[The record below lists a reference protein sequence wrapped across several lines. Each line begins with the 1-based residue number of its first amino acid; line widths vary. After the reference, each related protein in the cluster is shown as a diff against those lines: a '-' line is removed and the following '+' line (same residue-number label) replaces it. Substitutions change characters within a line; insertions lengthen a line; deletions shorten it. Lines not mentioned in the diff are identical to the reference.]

1 MPTATCPNCGQ
12 TFTDPKY
19 QSKAVAKMKRHRDKR
34 ENPCTSKEY
43 TVKRHPRS
51 PPPNIE
57 SLNLNGLVESISK
70 YTRDFNIISFIFKKL
85 NETNKFV
92 VWPNTKL
99 PEVIY
104 RSQGEAVF
112 TTPTRFFVTFWHEVI
127 QAQVRPVLQKE
138 WPRYPE
144 FVDYMN
150 KRTTWKFFE
159 VDVWK
164 QSMLNAFYQ
173 SEVFEDMKETIVSH
187 LKSVPR
193 GERCQ
198 LKVDMTSQTSY
209 TFDEILYETL
219 EGVFPWRAHGE
230 PASKDERVFE
240 EPKKVVKE
248 TPEAPRSFIDD
259 LF

>member
-1 MPTATCPNCGQ
+1 MPTATCPKCHR

-19 QSKAVAKMKRHRDKR
+19 QSKADAKLKRHRDQR
-34 ENPCTSKEY
+34 ENPCTSDEY

-51 PPPNIE
+51 TPPNIE
-57 SLNLNGLVESISK
+57 SLDLNGLVESISK

-92 VWPNTKL
+92 VWPNTKV

-104 RSQGEAVF
+104 RSRGEAVF
-112 TTPTRFFVTFWHEVI
+112 STPTMFFVTFWHEVI
-127 QAQVRPVLQKE
+127 QAQVRPVLQRE
-138 WPRYPE
+138 WPRYSE

-150 KRTTWKFFE
+150 KKTTWRFLE
-159 VDVWK
+159 TDQWR

-173 SEVFEDMKETIVSH
+173 SEVFEDMKLTIVSH
-187 LKSVPR
+187 LKAVPR

-230 PASKDERVFE
+230 PAPKDERVFE
-240 EPKKVVKE
+240 EPSKKVE
-248 TPEAPRSFIDD
+248 EAPRSFLDD